1 VAKMNWLPIAA
12 GVGVGVGALLLWQN
26 YAKAAPALGA
36 ANSQINLQ
44 PGQQTA
50 NIPRSTTVTLALPAG
65 AAWTTAG
72 TPIQGLPI
80 AITQPSG
87 NQTFN
92 ITASANPG
100 NMAPVTASWVD
111 STGTAQTTTVNITL
125 T

>member
-1 VAKMNWLPIAA
+1 MAKMNWVPIAA
-12 GVGVGVGALLLWQN
+12 GVGVGVVALLIYQN
-26 YAKAAPALGA
+26 YANAGQTLPA

-65 AAWTTAG
+65 ASWTTAG

-80 AITQPSG
+80 AVTQPTG

-100 NMAPVTASWVD
+100 QMAPVTASWVD